1 MDLIDFANSYMTWF
15 PHDGGN
21 IARIQLDAA
30 CTLFDAQTGASE
42 TFYLIAPCRA
52 ERMYLDTPLFQ
63 LPNYEF
69 CGIWSAKEYLII
81 RTAWASAHDNRQYGL
96 HSDRWTVRLDLRH
109 FTTARQLD
117 NNDVIVEATLANLP
131 LVARTILAAAHGK
144 QAILEY
150 PIKTMNLMQ
159 NPTRFQVD
167 TGPLIVPDFVAPV
180 THAIEQFEVA
190 HVVYHTFDKAEFI
203 LRKPV
208 PLAEPTTDY
217 SVVQIGPAQHE
228 LWCADERRHQM

>member
-1 MDLIDFANSYMTWF
+1 MSIIDFANSYMTWF
-15 PHDGGN
+15 PHGGGN

-30 CTLFDAQTGASE
+30 CTVIDEQSGASE

-69 CGIWSAKEYLII
+69 CGIWSAQEYLII
-81 RTAWASAHDNRQYGL
+81 RTAWASAQDNRQYGV
-96 HSDRWTVRLDLRH
+96 HHERWTVRLDVRH
-109 FTTARQLD
+109 FGLARQVD
-117 NNDVIVEATLANLP
+117 DADAIVDATLANLP
-131 LVARTILAAAHGK
+131 LVARTTLHATAQGK
-144 QAILEY
+144 RAILEY

-159 NPTRFQVD
+159 NPARFQVD
-167 TGPLIVPDFVAPV
+167 TGPLILPDFAAPV
-180 THAIEQFEVA
+180 AHAIEQFEVA

-203 LRKPV
+203 MRKPV

-217 SVVQIGPAQHE
+217 SVVQIVPAHHE
-228 LWCADERRHQM
+228 LWCAKFV